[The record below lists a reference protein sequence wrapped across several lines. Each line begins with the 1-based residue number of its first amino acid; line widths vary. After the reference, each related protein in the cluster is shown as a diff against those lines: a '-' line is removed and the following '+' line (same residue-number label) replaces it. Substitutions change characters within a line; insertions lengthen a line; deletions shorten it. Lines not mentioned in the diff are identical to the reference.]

1 MPMSVSPPIF
11 VLRACLTTT
20 ILLETHGCVFVA
32 LEGGQLMM
40 DSLEQ
45 PVSGIGD
52 LSPKEVAVLMS
63 AWARLPAVI
72 RDELGR
78 FEEASISTCA

>member
-1 MPMSVSPPIF
+1 
-11 VLRACLTTT
+11 
-20 ILLETHGCVFVA
+20 
-32 LEGGQLMM
+32 MM